1 MVVVIFEASP
11 RFGIS
16 NSWEMVQV
24 VGGEVRRNSL
34 RGHAILQDMYIP
46 V

>member
-1 MVVVIFEASP
+1 MVGVIFDASP
-11 RFGIS
+11 RFCIS
-16 NSWEMVQV
+16 ISWEMVQV

-34 RGHAILQDMYIP
+34 RWHIILQDMYIP